1 LSLSDEDLRA
11 ALERRAAGTGSTPID
26 LAPAARAVAAGPRET
41 PRFVQPRLLALGS
54 AAVSVVVVL
63 ALVGSIVRRGEVSP
77 TEAPTGGSAA
87 LASGSDSEPS
97 ESAVV
102 VEDEAWSQLSWRQPD
117 PAAFIGAGSTFV
129 QDAIAND
136 DGYVVVGYTLNG
148 DTTTGRVWL
157 TRDGTQW
164 RLLTGAVFANV
175 EFDRILP
182 LGDGFLIIG
191 SHQAPGGDEAAPP
204 PSALWWSPD
213 GETWEERTVPELG
226 GMVLDQ
232 VATGPDGLLALARNL
247 DGDEFW
253 LRSDNDLNWTRRKAI
268 WNPDV
273 RIYSL
278 APGKSGW
285 LALGAIGVGMEVE
298 GGGVAARS
306 SGAIWTSP
314 DGIAW
319 DAATVR
325 EPGGSV
331 RRAVAVGG
339 GFVALG
345 SANVICETCFGPLM
359 QNRPLFW
366 FSADGTSWM
375 PADGLQ
381 PAADRFGQTL
391 ISADAAGGRALVF
404 DMDAIGKLRTRET
417 MDGVTWHEVTN
428 KYVVAVGGPV
438 PDGAMSLEMPVV
450 ARSSV
455 LAFAQADPSA
465 AGPVA
470 WLGSA
475 P

>member
-11 ALERRAAGTGSTPID
+11 ALERRAAGAGSSPID
-26 LAPAARAVAAGPRET
+26 LASAARTVAAGPRET
-41 PRFVQPRLLALGS
+41 PRFAQPRLLAVGS

-63 ALVGSIVRRGEVSP
+63 ALVGSMVRRGEEP
-77 TEAPTGGSAA
+77 PIEAPTGGSAT
-87 LASGSDSEPS
+87 LVSGSDGEPS
-97 ESAVV
+97 ESAAVV
-102 VEDEAWSQLSWRQPD
+102 QVEAWSQLTWRQPD

-157 TRDGTQW
+157 TRDGTHW
-164 RLLTGAVFANV
+164 RLLTGAIFANA
-175 EFDRILP
+175 EFDRILA

-191 SHQAPGGDEAAPP
+191 SRQPPGGDEAAPP
-204 PSALWWSPD
+204 PSVLWWSPD
-213 GETWEERTVPELG
+213 GEAWEERSAPELG

-306 SGAIWTSP
+306 SGAIWTSR

-325 EPGGSV
+325 EPGGSIS
-331 RRAVAVGG
+331 RAIAVAGR
-339 GFVALG
+339 FVALG
-345 SANVICETCFGPLM
+345 SANVICEECFGALM

-366 FSADGTSWM
+366 SSTDGTTWT
-375 PADGLQ
+375 PADGIQ
-381 PAADRFGQTL
+381 PAADPFGQTF
-391 ISADAAGGRALVF
+391 IAAAAAAGRALVC
-404 DMDAIGKLRTRET
+404 DIDAAGKLRTRET
-417 MDGVTWHEVTN
+417 LDGVTWHEVTN
-428 KYVVAVGGPV
+428 KYVAAVGGPV
-438 PDGAMSLEMPVV
+438 PDGALHLEMPVV